1 LCLASGEVGETCCD
15 AKPTATKHVATLEV
29 AAIKA
34 SAPMASKA
42 APDCGPSKAAAV
54 GWKGARL
61 LKISTGTKRPMGAEP
76 SQAETAKQLK
86 VTKALSSVHGTGD
99 EQVELCLCWDV
110 GHYLAQLDLRQNH
123 GRQHL
128 GLSFCKKEWIRL
140 RMKLGFAQ
148 RPQVAGGRSGG
159 LPLA

>member
-1 LCLASGEVGETCCD
+1 VGETYRD
-15 AKPTATKHVATLEV
+15 AKPTATKLVATLEV
-29 AAIKA
+29 VAIKA

-42 APDCGPSKAAAV
+42 TAV
-54 GWKGARL
+54 GWKGACL

-110 GHYLAQLDLRQNH
+110 GHYLVQLDLRQNH

-159 LPLA
+159 PPLA